1 VTSFPESR
9 VVGCVRCGSAVKSR
23 IYHREHGGHRDCQ
36 LIKQDLFCV
45 LWELFG
51 EKWLFTS
58 SSGLYFLMYH
68 GNDLNDF
75 FSIEPISK
83 LPQLFWKQLKLGIDL
98 CFYKKTNKYL
108 PKLNVFKLS
117 HRKDISQFLWYS
129 ILNIFR

>member
-1 VTSFPESR
+1 MTSFPDSE
-9 VVGCVRCGSAVKSR
+9 VVGCVRYDVLVKSR
-23 IYHREHGGHRDCQ
+23 TYHREHGGHRNCQ
-36 LIKQDLFCV
+36 LIKQDLLCV

-68 GNDLNDF
+68 GNDF

-83 LPQLFWKQLKLGIDL
+83 LPQLFWKQLKMGIDL
-98 CFYKKTNKYL
+98 RLYKKTNNYL
-108 PKLNVFKLS
+108 PKLNILKLS
-117 HRKDISQFLWYS
+117 HMKYISQFLWYS